1 MQTTEEFKTYLERR
15 GFTFQANGTGL
26 FVHPRTELTA
36 EEQARIKTDKHD
48 LLWLLLPSLTADGS
62 LLVPRGTDKRNQ
74 YWRDGS
80 RTLWDL
86 LAELNAPAATVRRY
100 TGLVEK
106 LHNGF
111 QQCKGRVVNLP
122 ELSYC
127 IACGW
132 REEVATE
139 SELQAILGF

>member
-1 MQTTEEFKTYLERR
+1 MQTTEEFKIYLERR

-26 FVHPRTELTA
+26 YVLPTADLTP
-36 EEQARIKTDKHD
+36 EEIARIKADKDD

-86 LAELNAPAATVRRY
+86 LAELNAPAATIRRY

-106 LHNGF
+106 LHGGL
-111 QQCKGRVVNLP
+111 QQCKGRVVDLP